1 MGAGIRPSYSAD
13 EVAAG
18 GVAMI
23 DGSLMQEMLGLSG
36 SDTVIEAAFDQ
47 LRSMILA
54 EDRPVIEQ
62 TIV

>member
-13 EVAAG
+13 EVAAE

-54 EDRPVIEQ
+54 EGRPVIEQ

>member
-13 EVAAG
+13 EVAAE